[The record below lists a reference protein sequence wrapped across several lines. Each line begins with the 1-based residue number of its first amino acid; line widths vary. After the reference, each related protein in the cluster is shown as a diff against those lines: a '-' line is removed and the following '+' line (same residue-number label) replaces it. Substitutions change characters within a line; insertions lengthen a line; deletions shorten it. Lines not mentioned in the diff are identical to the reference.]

1 LSLRAVLLSQN
12 TKHAMSASPKGLKF
26 PSQARLLLPAE
37 YDRVFA
43 AGKRF
48 SGASI
53 TIVAALSL
61 DRARSRLGLALAKK
75 QLKRAHDRNRVK
87 RHVREAFRHKLPQLQ
102 GLECVA
108 MARTSAGLASNQALR
123 TEIDALLDQ
132 AALFFEKHPEFKPIP
147 HSKAAKK

>member
-1 LSLRAVLLSQN
+1 MSHSLPR
-12 TKHAMSASPKGLKF
+12 LKF

-43 AGKRF
+43 AGRRF
-48 SGASI
+48 SGVSI

-61 DRARSRLGLALAKK
+61 DRAQSRLGLALAKK

-87 RHVREAFRHKLPQLQ
+87 RHVREAFRHQLPRLA

-108 MARTSAGLASNQALR
+108 MAKAIAGTATNPALR
-123 TEIDALLDQ
+123 AEIDALLVQ
-132 AALFFEKHPEFKPIP
+132 AALFFEKYPDFKPTP
-147 HSKAAKK
+147 HLKAAKK